1 MKREIVYD
9 YLGITLGSILTAI
22 GLVVF
27 LVPNKIASGGIS
39 GLATVVYHL
48 FNFPVGRT
56 MLVINIPL
64 FIIGVKV
71 LGTKFGVRTLYG
83 ILVLSLATDYLVP
96 YLPVLTHDLLLAA
109 IYGGVFVG
117 TGLGL
122 VFRFKGTTGGTD
134 LVAQLV
140 NYYFNISVGKALLM
154 IDFCI
159 IFSAAIAFNAEV
171 ALYALIALFITSK
184 AIDLIQ
190 EGFNISKGAFI
201 ISDEDREIKEEIL
214 HKLDRGVTVLEG
226 KGGYTNRNKEVLL
239 CIISRSE
246 VTRLKNL
253 VYKLDQEAFL
263 IITDVHEVLGEG
275 FSESTVRRSE

>member
-9 YLGITLGSILTAI
+9 YLGITLGSIFTAI

-56 MLVINIPL
+56 ILVINVPL

-154 IDFCI
+154 IDFCV
-159 IFSAAIAFNAEV
+159 IF
-171 ALYALIALFITSK
+171 
-184 AIDLIQ
+184 
-190 EGFNISKGAFI
+190 
-201 ISDEDREIKEEIL
+201 
-214 HKLDRGVTVLEG
+214 
-226 KGGYTNRNKEVLL
+226 LL
-239 CIISRSE
+239 LLLLM
-246 VTRLKNL
+246 LK
-253 VYKLDQEAFL
+253 
-263 IITDVHEVLGEG
+263 
-275 FSESTVRRSE
+275 